1 MRSVRWVGLPRPSGR
16 IARART
22 KLWTLIHPLLAL
34 HCLGE
39 NRIQRLLGRI
49 HVLPALLVLVFTS
62 SAALAQYQLTYL
74 DSDLAG
80 KAKHQDTLL
89 KNAWGL
95 AYAPGGAFWVS
106 DEASGWTTLYDGSG
120 NIQTLKVIVPP
131 ASGTG
136 AGTPTGMVYNGSQE
150 FKIKSWVSEFLFAT
164 LDGTIQG
171 WSGFNPN
178 STLIGVT
185 SKGAVY
191 TGLAITSKTSG
202 NTLYAA
208 DSANNKVDMYN
219 GTFSL
224 IGSFTDSTI
233 PPGFAPFGIQ
243 DIGGQLYVSY
253 ASTTG
258 GSGGYIDIFTETG
271 TFVKRFAHGS
281 PLNQPW
287 GFAVAPSNF
296 GTLSNTLLISNNTS
310 TGTINGYN
318 LTTGKLVGT
327 VKTSTGKVIQINGLW
342 GIEFGGG
349 STLNGQKNQL
359 FFTSG
364 PSDTD
369 GYFGVI
375 NKH

>member
-1 MRSVRWVGLPRPSGR
+1 MQRLRV
-16 IARART
+16 IALT
-22 KLWTLIHPLLAL
+22 VSLAL
-34 HCLGE
+34 MLMAVCS
-39 NRIQRLLGRI
+39 
-49 HVLPALLVLVFTS
+49 T
-62 SAALAQYQLTYL
+62 ALAQTGYQRTYL
-74 DSDLAG
+74 VSDLSG
-80 KAKHQDTLL
+80 KAPHTDPLL
-89 KNAWGL
+89 KNPWGL
-95 AYAPGGAFWVS
+95 AYSPGAPFWVS
-106 DEASGWTTLYDGSG
+106 DEASGWTTLYDGQG
-120 NIQTLKVIVPP
+120 NIQSLKAVIPP

-136 AGTPTGMVYNGSQE
+136 TGSPTGMVYNGSQE
-150 FKIKSWVSEFLFAT
+150 FKIKNWVSEFLFAT

-171 WSGFNPN
+171 WSGFNPS

-191 TGLAITSKTSG
+191 TGLAITSKSSG
-202 NTLYAA
+202 NSLFAA
-208 DSANNKVDMYN
+208 DNANNKIDIYN

-224 IGSFTDSTI
+224 VGSFTDSTI

-243 DIGGQLYVSY
+243 DIGGQLYVTY

-258 GSGGYIDIFTETG
+258 GSGGFIDIFTESG
-271 TFVKRFAHGS
+271 SFVKRFAHGA

-287 GFAVAPSNF
+287 GFAVAPTNF
-296 GTLSNTLLISNNTS
+296 GTFSNALLISNNTS

-318 LTTGKLVGT
+318 LTTGKLIGT
-327 VKTSTGKVIQINGLW
+327 MKNTLGKNLTINGLW
-342 GIEFGGG
+342 GLKFGGG

-375 NKH
+375 VFK

>member
-1 MRSVRWVGLPRPSGR
+1 M
-16 IARART
+16 
-22 KLWTLIHPLLAL
+22 
-34 HCLGE
+34 
-39 NRIQRLLGRI
+39 QRLLGRTR
-49 HVLPALLVLVFTS
+49 VVPALLVLVFAS
-62 SAALAQYQLTYL
+62 SAALAQYQSTNL

-106 DEASGWTTLYDGSG
+106 DEASGWTTLYDGQG
-120 NIQTLKVIVPP
+120 NIQVLKAVIPP

-136 AGTPTGMVYNGSQE
+136 PRTPTGMVYNGSQE
-150 FKIKSWVSEFLFAT
+150 FKIKNWVSEFLFAT

-171 WSGFNPN
+171 WSGFNPS

-191 TGLAITSKTSG
+191 TGLAITSKSSG
-202 NTLYAA
+202 NSLFAA
-208 DSANNKVDMYN
+208 DNANNKIDIYN

-224 IGSFTDSTI
+224 VGSFTDSTI

-243 DIGGQLYVSY
+243 DIGGQLYVTY

-258 GSGGYIDIFTETG
+258 GSGGFIDIFTESG
-271 TFVKRFAHGS
+271 SFVKRFAHGA

-287 GFAVAPSNF
+287 GFAVAPTNF
-296 GTLSNTLLISNNTS
+296 GTFSNALLISNNTS

-318 LTTGKLVGT
+318 LTTGKLIGT
-327 VKTSTGKVIQINGLW
+327 MKNTLGANLTINGLW

-349 STLNGQKNQL
+349 STLNGAKNQL
-359 FFTSG
+359 FYTAG
-364 PSDTD
+364 PNDTD

-375 NKH
+375 NHK

>member
-1 MRSVRWVGLPRPSGR
+1 M
-16 IARART
+16 
-22 KLWTLIHPLLAL
+22 
-34 HCLGE
+34 
-39 NRIQRLLGRI
+39 QRLLGRI
-49 HVLPALLVLVFTS
+49 HVLPALLVLVFAS

-120 NIQTLKVIVPP
+120 NIQTLKAVIPP

-136 AGTPTGMVYNGSQE
+136 PGTPTGMVYNGSQE
-150 FKIKSWVSEFLFAT
+150 FKISNWVSEFLFAT

-171 WSGFNPN
+171 WSGFNPG

-185 SKGAVY
+185 SKGASY

-202 NTLYAA
+202 NSLFAA
-208 DSANNKVDMYN
+208 DNANNKIDIYN

-318 LTTGKLVGT
+318 LTTGKLVGP